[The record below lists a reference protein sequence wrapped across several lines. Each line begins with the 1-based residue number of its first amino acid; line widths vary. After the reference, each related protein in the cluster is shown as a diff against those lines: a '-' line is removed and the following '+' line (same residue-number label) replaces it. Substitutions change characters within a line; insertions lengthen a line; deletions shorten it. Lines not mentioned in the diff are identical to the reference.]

1 MNYFLL
7 FSLLLVSSAAFAQSG
22 DLARADTEQWQ
33 ATTTTRTTAAAVA
46 YSTTALDREP
56 ALTGEQPDVAQ
67 WLASRVRYPE
77 LAADYAV
84 EGEVIVR
91 YLVHP
96 DGRMTDVSILQSVGY
111 GCDSAVLKALAKLP
125 RWTPARKGGQA
136 VATWCETPVNF
147 SLR

>member
-1 MNYFLL
+1 MNYSLL
-7 FSLLLVSSAAFAQSG
+7 FSLLLVSSASFAQSG

-33 ATTTTRTTAAAVA
+33 ATTTTKITTP
-46 YSTTALDREP
+46 DREP
-56 ALTGEQPDVAQ
+56 ALTGKQPDVTQ

-77 LAADYAV
+77 LATDYAV

-111 GCDSAVLKALAKLP
+111 GCDKAVLKALAKLP
-125 RWTPARKGGQA
+125 RWTPARRGGQT
-136 VATWCETPVNF
+136 VATWCETPVHF
-147 SLR
+147 RLQ

>member
-1 MNYFLL
+1 MNYSLL
-7 FSLLLVSSAAFAQSG
+7 FSFLLVSSAAFAQSG

-33 ATTTTRTTAAAVA
+33 KTTTTNTTATAVA
-46 YSTTALDREP
+46 YPTTALDRAP
-56 ALTGEQPDVAQ
+56 ALTGKQPDVTQ

-77 LAADYAV
+77 LATDYAV

-111 GCDSAVLKALAKLP
+111 GCDKAVLKVLAKLP
-125 RWTPARKGGQA
+125 RWTPARRGGQA

>member
-1 MNYFLL
+1 MNYFHLL
-7 FSLLLVSSAAFAQSG
+7 SLLLVSSAAFAQSG
-22 DLARADTEQWQ
+22 DLARVNTEQWQ
-33 ATTTTRTTAAAVA
+33 ETTTTETTAP
-46 YSTTALDREP
+46 DREP
-56 ALTGEQPDVAQ
+56 ALTGKQPDVTQ
-67 WLASRVRYPE
+67 WLASRVHYPE
-77 LAADYAV
+77 LATDYAV

-91 YLVHP
+91 YLVHS

-111 GCDSAVLKALAKLP
+111 GCDEAVLKALAQLP

>member
-1 MNYFLL
+1 MNYSLL
-7 FSLLLVSSAAFAQSG
+7 FSLLLVSSAAFAQSA
-22 DLARADTEQWQ
+22 DLARVDTEQLRE
-33 ATTTTRTTAAAVA
+33 TTTPKTTAA
-46 YSTTALDREP
+46 DRAP
-56 ALTGEQPDVAQ
+56 ALTGEQPDVTQ

-111 GCDSAVLKALAKLP
+111 GCDKAVLKALAKLP
-125 RWTPARKGGQA
+125 RWTPARKGGQT

-147 SLR
+147 RLQ